1 MTLREDIDR
10 ILMDG
15 NEHGTRDVLKQ
26 LPNDHIIHEHKDPV
40 RSIRCCFNRM
50 ERKGEVVR
58 IKDRVPIAV
67 RRV

>member
-1 MTLREDIDR
+1 MTLREDISH

-15 NEHGTRDVLKQ
+15 NEHGIIDVLKQ

-40 RSIRCCFNRM
+40 SSIRCCFQRM
-50 ERKGEVVR
+50 ERKGEVIR